1 MRKEYDFSKARRG
14 SVAKAKGKTRITI
27 FLDDDVI
34 AAYKSKSDEVG
45 RGYQTLMNDDL
56 RESIEKNEVSLDTRT
71 SRRNIRED

>member
-27 FLDDDVI
+27 FPDDDVI